1 MEVLRRFAQRM
12 EDIVLKAKAIP
23 EVGFLSCLNHL
34 QSRMDF
40 FVGFLCN
47 ENLLW
52 VLYSGIC
59 YKFMLSLILALF
71 DLIQTNDTV
80 QIFGFKGRIQPA
92 DVVQHGIMNSRGSIG
107 QKLVPVVGLKA
118 AYAAQ
123 KPQ

>member
-1 MEVLRRFAQRM
+1 MDFALLSDRWKCFAISLRGWRTSSS
-12 EDIVLKAKAIP
+12 KPKAIP
-23 EVGFLSCLNHL
+23 EIGFLSLINHF

-80 QIFGFKGRIQPA
+80 QIFWLQR
-92 DVVQHGIMNSRGSIG
+92 
-107 QKLVPVVGLKA
+107 
-118 AYAAQ
+118 
-123 KPQ
+123 

>member
-23 EVGFLSCLNHL
+23 EIGFLSLINHF

-71 DLIQTNDTV
+71 DLIQTMIQSRFLASKV
-80 QIFGFKGRIQPA
+80 GFSLR
-92 DVVQHGIMNSRGSIG
+92 M
-107 QKLVPVVGLKA
+107 
-118 AYAAQ
+118 
-123 KPQ
+123 

>member
-1 MEVLRRFAQRM
+1 
-12 EDIVLKAKAIP
+12 
-23 EVGFLSCLNHL
+23 
-34 QSRMDF
+34 
-40 FVGFLCN
+40 
-47 ENLLW
+47 
-52 VLYSGIC
+52 
-59 YKFMLSLILALF
+59 MLSLILALF

>member
-23 EVGFLSCLNHL
+23 EIGFLSLINHF

-80 QIFGFKGRIQPA
+80 QILASKVGFSLR
-92 DVVQHGIMNSRGSIG
+92 M
-107 QKLVPVVGLKA
+107 
-118 AYAAQ
+118 
-123 KPQ
+123 